1 MMASEPQ
8 HVQNSEWILEKT
20 PPAADER
27 VSYGSDPNQFIEVRL
42 PKKPQGRCVV
52 FIHGGFWRARY
63 NLTHAGHACAAFK
76 DAGWTSINV
85 EYRRVGNEGGAW
97 PGTFSDLRSAMALIF
112 SSARKWNFDAEKLVV
127 MGHSAGGQL
136 AMALAA
142 HDQKINYAVSLA
154 GVLDLRQAYELHLSN
169 DAVVEFLGGTP
180 AQVPEHYK
188 EASPIELS
196 IKANQLVVHGRQDD
210 TVPYSMAESY
220 TQQKGPHERIE
231 LLSFVK
237 AGHFELVDPK
247 SAEWKQLES
256 ATAMLVAGKR

>member
-1 MMASEPQ
+1 MASEPQ
-8 HVQNSEWILEKT
+8 SVHSSEWILAED
-20 PPAADER
+20 PPLADAR
-27 VSYGSDPNQFIEVRL
+27 IAYGSDPNQFVEVRL

-52 FIHGGFWRARY
+52 FIHGGFWRAKY
-63 NLTHAGHACAAFK
+63 GLAHAGHACAAFK
-76 DAGWTSINV
+76 DHGWTSINV

-112 SSARKWNFDAEKLVV
+112 ASANKWDFDPHTLVV

-142 HDQKINYAVSLA
+142 HEQKIKHVVSLA
-154 GVLDLRQAYELHLSN
+154 GVLDLRRAYELHLSN

-196 IKANQLVVHGRQDD
+196 IDAGQLIVHGKQDD

-220 TQQKGPHERIE
+220 AKQKKSHERIE

-247 SAEWKQLES
+247 TAEWKQLES
-256 ATAMLVAGKR
+256 ATATLVTGKR

>member
-1 MMASEPQ
+1 MASEPQ

-20 PPAADER
+20 PPPADER
-27 VSYGSDPNQFIEVRL
+27 VAYGSDRNQFVEIRH
-42 PKKPQGRCVV
+42 PQVSKRRAVV
-52 FIHGGFWRARY
+52 FIHGGFWRAKY
-63 NLTHAGHACAAFK
+63 DLTHAGHLCAAFK
-76 DAGWTSINV
+76 GAGWTSINV

-97 PGTFSDLRSAMALIF
+97 PGTFSDLRSAIAVVF
-112 SSARKWNFDAEKLVV
+112 ASAKKWGFDHDKLVV

-142 HDQKINYAVSLA
+142 HDERIMHVVSLA
-154 GVLDLRQAYELHLSN
+154 GVLDLRKAYALHLSN

-180 AQVPEHYK
+180 SQVPEHYK

-196 IKANQLVVHGRQDD
+196 IRAKQLIVHGKEDD
-210 TVPYSMAESY
+210 IVPYAIAESY
-220 TQQKGPHERIE
+220 VKQKKLQERIE

-247 SAEWKQLES
+247 TAEWKQIEA
-256 ATAMLVAGKR
+256 ATSKLVARKQ